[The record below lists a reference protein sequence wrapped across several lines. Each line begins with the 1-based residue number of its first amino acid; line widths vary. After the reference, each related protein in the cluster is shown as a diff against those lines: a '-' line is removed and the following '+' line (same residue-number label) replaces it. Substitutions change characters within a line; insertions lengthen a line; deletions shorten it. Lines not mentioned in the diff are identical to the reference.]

1 MSTALPSTAGTPQ
14 PSGLHNQ
21 VPASPAQAFAQA
33 QLQQQQ
39 LQAQSMFRQKQLMAQ
54 KQQQQQIQ
62 QIQQMQ
68 QQQLF
73 QQQPQLLQQH
83 QKQQQQQLQQQM
95 AQQQQHQQHLLQQ
108 QQQQQQ
114 QHFHQ
119 QQLLHQQQQSLPP
132 QNNPQQ
138 QPNTP
143 QRTPQMQQQQQQQPT
158 PRISTLPPST
168 PVMGSQGSPAP
179 AMSKVNAVVGA
190 QQRQTNGQAVLRLL
204 QFAEQLSP
212 GQEEAVDRLFW
223 DDFVHNFF
231 TMQGILKLGL
241 TNAVDNEQKD
251 HEVNQAL
258 LARFFHT
265 QYMCG
270 VVSIQMTLDKT
281 MEYILPGGI
290 MYVQCPRAS
299 FINRYKNG
307 TLVVSTGPLWVQ
319 FVMTANGEWKIGHMD
334 FSCQGH
340 EEYVTRT
347 TIKTEP
353 VPSSKK
359 KIPPHQSV
367 IPESPINNW
376 GLPPRVYHILQI
388 ADIALRT
395 SEVLFHSIV
404 TGSSARE
411 SLGAVALDKQP
422 RLMMKNERED
432 MKPHPIDTPIV
443 SGMATVASSTTTAT
457 AAAADSP
464 IVKTQTGRP
473 HQQFTPLQQ
482 QAALRQQQQQAAFQF
497 HQQQQRQQQFQLQ
510 QQQGPLTPGH
520 QMAYQQQLQMQQQQ
534 QLQAQQHLQQQQ
546 QQLQAQ
552 AQSQPL
558 PIQQPPQPQQPSQ
571 KQAYPNQFPTQS
583 PVSRKRNSTA
593 NDVKSPVTKK
603 RTAGPAARKQ

>member
-1 MSTALPSTAGTPQ
+1 
-14 PSGLHNQ
+14 
-21 VPASPAQAFAQA
+21 
-33 QLQQQQ
+33 
-39 LQAQSMFRQKQLMAQ
+39 
-54 KQQQQQIQ
+54 
-62 QIQQMQ
+62 MQ
-68 QQQLF
+68 QQQ
-73 QQQPQLLQQH
+73 
-83 QKQQQQQLQQQM
+83 
-95 AQQQQHQQHLLQQ
+95 
-108 QQQQQQ
+108 
-114 QHFHQ
+114 
-119 QQLLHQQQQSLPP
+119 S
-132 QNNPQQ
+132 
-138 QPNTP
+138 
-143 QRTPQMQQQQQQQPT
+143 T
-158 PRISTLPPST
+158 PRISALPPST
-168 PVMGSQGSPAP
+168 PVMVSQGSPAP
-179 AMSKVNAVVGA
+179 AMSKMNSAVDA
-190 QQRQTNGQAVLRLL
+190 QQSQTSGQAVLRLL

-223 DDFVHNFF
+223 DNFVQSFF
-231 TMQGILKLGL
+231 TMQGTLKLGL
-241 TNAVDNEQKD
+241 TNVVDNEQKN

-265 QYMCG
+265 QYLCG

-307 TLVVSTGPLWVQ
+307 TLVISTGPLWVQ

-395 SEVLFHSIV
+395 SEVVFHSIV
-404 TGSSARE
+404 SGSSARE
-411 SLGAVALDKQP
+411 SLGAVAFDKQP
-422 RLMMKNERED
+422 RLMMKNDSED

-443 SGMATVASSTTTAT
+443 SGMATVASTT
-457 AAAADSP
+457 AAAAAAAAASNSP

-473 HQQFTPLQQ
+473 HQPFTPLQQ

-497 HQQQQRQQQFQLQ
+497 HQQQQRQQQMQLQ

-520 QMAYQQQLQMQQQQ
+520 QMAYQQQLQ
-534 QLQAQQHLQQQQ
+534 LQQQQ
-546 QQLQAQ
+546 QQAQ
-552 AQSQPL
+552 QHIQQQQLHAQSQP
-558 PIQQPPQPQQPSQ
+558 QPPQQP
-571 KQAYPNQFPTQS
+571 AYPNQFPAQS
-583 PVSRKRNSTA
+583 PVSRMFA
-593 NDVKSPVTKK
+593 C
-603 RTAGPAARKQ
+603 